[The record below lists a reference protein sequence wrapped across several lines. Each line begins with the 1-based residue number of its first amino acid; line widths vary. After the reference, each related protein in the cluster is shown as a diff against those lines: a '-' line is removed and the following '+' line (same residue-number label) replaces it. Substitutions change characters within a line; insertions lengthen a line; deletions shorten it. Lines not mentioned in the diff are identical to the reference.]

1 MQDKEHYLPIQ
12 GHPGYVKD
20 TRSSAI
26 LNTDLAALQEY
37 KNKRKQTKQIQS
49 MQEEINMLKEELA
62 TIKNHLKI
70 S

>member
-1 MQDKEHYLPIQ
+1 MQSNYLPIEGQ
-12 GHPGYVKD
+12 PGFVKD
-20 TRSSAI
+20 SKSSAI
-26 LNTDLAALQEY
+26 LNTDLGALQEY
-37 KNKRKQTKQIQS
+37 KNKRKQTKQTQS

>member
-1 MQDKEHYLPIQ
+1 MRENYLPIEGQ
-12 GHPGYVKD
+12 PGYVKD
-20 TRSSAI
+20 PRSSAI
-26 LNTDLAALQEY
+26 LNTDLGALQEY
-37 KNKRKQTKQIQS
+37 KNKRKQAKQIQS

>member
-1 MQDKEHYLPIQ
+1 MQDSKYYLPIE

-26 LNTDLAALQEY
+26 LNTDLSALQEY

-49 MQEEINMLKEELA
+49 MQEEINILKEELA